1 MSALTGD
8 TDVFT
13 AEKTAAARACVLFTA
28 TRQDDLP
35 GIYTRAHAAAIET
48 VLRELAEEGWI
59 LSQRRV
65 FDPDAENRPMGIDT
79 GFTHAHDFAG
89 VFEAP
94 SLDAALNGTVRLEK
108 AGWSRAFKTEW
119 MIGLREFAP
128 VFGKGA
134 HADRQWAFLALW
146 EWNDQW
152 CEASVDERNAYDLEC
167 DEAFKGDLDHEVN
180 ISGRMRLD
188 IAHHWHHLG
197 YWEIAGPDIA
207 DSAIRGHER
216 VADFKFTTSR
226 HIVGRIRP
234 LSELIEPV
242 HDKSDEKG
250 DDKEKRHNG

>member
-13 AEKTAAARACVLFTA
+13 AEGADRARACVLFLA

-35 GIYTRAHAAAIET
+35 GIYDASHEAAING
-48 VLRELAEEGWI
+48 VLDELVAEGWI
-59 LSQRRV
+59 VSQRCV
-65 FDPDAENRPMGIDT
+65 FDPEAPNVPMGIDT
-79 GFTHAHDFAG
+79 GFTHSHDLAG

-94 SLDAALNGTVRLEK
+94 SLDAALAGTVRLEK
-108 AGWSRAFKTEW
+108 AGWVRAFKTEW
-119 MIGLREFAP
+119 LIGLREFSP

-134 HADRQWAFLALW
+134 HSDHEWAFLALW

-152 CEASVDERNAYDLEC
+152 CEATVAERNDYDLEC

-180 ISGRMRLD
+180 ISGRMRFD

-197 YWEIAGPDIA
+197 YWEIAGPDVA

-234 LSELIEPV
+234 LGDLIAPKKTEG
-242 HDKSDEKG
+242 EG
-250 DDKEKRHNG
+250 HNV

>member
-8 TDVFT
+8 TDVFS
-13 AEKTAAARACVLFTA
+13 AETGGTSRACIVFTG

-35 GIYTRAHAAAIET
+35 GIYGRTEHDAVMA
-48 VLRELAEEGWI
+48 VLAELAAEGWV
-59 LSQRRV
+59 LNQRRV
-65 FDPDAENRPMGIDT
+65 FDPEAENVPVALDT
-79 GFTHAHDFAG
+79 GFTHAHDIAG

-94 SLDAALNGTVRLEK
+94 DLDAALQGTIRLEQ
-108 AGWSRAFKTEW
+108 AGWARLFRTEW

-134 HADRQWAFLALW
+134 HADHGWAFMALW

-152 CEASVDERNAYDLEC
+152 GEASRAERDEYDLEC
-167 DEAFKGDLDHEVN
+167 DIAFKGDLAHEVN

-188 IAHHWHHLG
+188 IAHGWHHLG
-197 YWEIAGPDIA
+197 YWEISGPDVA
-207 DSAIRGHER
+207 DSAIRGHEE

-234 LSELIEPV
+234 LAELAAPR
-242 HDKSDEKG
+242 HDDRKAS
-250 DDKEKRHNG
+250 HV